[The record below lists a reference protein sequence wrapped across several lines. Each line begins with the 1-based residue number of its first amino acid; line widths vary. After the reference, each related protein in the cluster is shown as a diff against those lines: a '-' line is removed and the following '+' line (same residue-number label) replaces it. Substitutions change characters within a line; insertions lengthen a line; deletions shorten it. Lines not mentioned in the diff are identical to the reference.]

1 MSGETPRQ
9 EEAAYKRSL
18 RARVAGGLIVVALL
32 LLFGSLLKTH
42 LVNPALSFWESPFIW
57 LFGKIHEHLFGVV
70 PKYLLFWLFSLTAT
84 LCTAYAVE
92 TFINSRWFAIQG
104 LLFRKIPVLK
114 HIVSFAQGSAAAY
127 RNLKHARPIFLRT
140 KTEIGEIFVPAF
152 ITKELAL
159 YIKGAI
165 LPCFVVYCPHTPTFL
180 TGNTFVVPKKYEREG
195 GIIDVPAN
203 LVIENV
209 VSAGIFGKAEE
220 IKEELEKS

>member
-1 MSGETPRQ
+1 MNYDALDQ
-9 EEAAYKRSL
+9 EEVPYKRSL
-18 RARVAGGLIVVALL
+18 RARIAGGLIVLALL

-42 LVNPALSFWESPFIW
+42 LADPALSFWEPIFVRV
-57 LFGKIHEHLFGVV
+57 FGATDGSVFGFLS
-70 PKYLLFWLFSLTAT
+70 KFWLFLLFSLVAT
-84 LCTAYAVE
+84 LCVAGVVE

-104 LLFRKIPVLK
+104 LLFRKVPVLK
-114 HIVSFAQGSAAAY
+114 HIFSFAQGSASAY
-127 RNLKHARPIFLRT
+127 RNLKRARSIFLRI
-140 KTEIGEIFVPAF
+140 KTESGEVFVPAF

-159 YIKGAI
+159 YTKGTI

-180 TGNTFVVPKKYEREG
+180 TGNTFVVPKKYERDG

-220 IKEELEKS
+220 MKEELEKS